1 MSLTF
6 KKYLSPTFLEI
17 FPTSSDFVSGYQ
29 SSPLYINELTDANL
43 GVLYSLLVAKYGEN
57 PISNASEDL
66 FKNKLYSVIYKYGPT
81 WNKKLDLQKKL
92 RALTDTELMLGTTAI
107 YNRASNPESEPTTS
121 TLEELPYVNDQNT
134 QKFKRN
140 KSQAYAE
147 LYTILRDDITE
158 TFINQFR
165 YCFRNIVAGDWVWV
179 EEPDEEEEEE
189 DEA

>member
-29 SSPLYINELTDANL
+29 SSPLYINELTDATL

-57 PISNASEDL
+57 PIANASEDL

-92 RALTDTELMLGTTAI
+92 RALTDTELMLGTTTI
-107 YNRASNPESEPTTS
+107 YNRASNPEQAPS
-121 TLEELPYVNDQNT
+121 TDTLDELTYINDQNT
-134 QKFKRN
+134 QKFKKN
-140 KSQAYAE
+140 KSSAYAE
-147 LYTILRDDITE
+147 LYTLLRDDVTDS
-158 TFINQFR
+158 FINQFKI
-165 YCFRNIVAGDWVWV
+165 CFRQIVAGDYVYV
-179 EEPDEEEEEE
+179 EEEEE
-189 DEA
+189 DNEA